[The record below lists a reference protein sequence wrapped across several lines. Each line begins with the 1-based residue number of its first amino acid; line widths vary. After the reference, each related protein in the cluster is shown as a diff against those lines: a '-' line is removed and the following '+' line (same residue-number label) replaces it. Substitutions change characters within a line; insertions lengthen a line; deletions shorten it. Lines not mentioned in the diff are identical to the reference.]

1 MSEEPAV
8 VELDTD
14 IVKRTL
20 VDAQSNNAEL
30 DIKTPYIVREVLVP
44 MRQRIPLY
52 VNGTLK
58 STEALSAL
66 GLSVREYTRLEVET
80 AQYAAYYEANPTLAT
95 RVRQY
100 AAILTAYGLEAT
112 ATSDQ
117 IAAAIQADTSKT
129 DAEKTTAAASLL
141 TLIHDIEINVDEVCP
156 GEGLTA
162 WTIMPKLIKYL
173 PAEGEGE

>member
-1 MSEEPAV
+1 MSEEPAI

-14 IVKRTL
+14 IVKTVL
-20 VDAQSNNAEL
+20 VDAQGGNAEI
-30 DIKTPYIVREVLVP
+30 DIKTPYIVREVLVTQ
-44 MRQRIPLY
+44 RQRIPLY
-52 VNGTLK
+52 TNGTLK
-58 STEALSAL
+58 STDALAAL
-66 GLSVREYTRLEVET
+66 GLTVREYTRLEVET
-80 AQYAAYYEANPTLAT
+80 EQYASYYEQNPTLAT

-117 IAAAIQADTSKT
+117 IAAAIQADTTKT

-162 WTIMPKLIKYL
+162 WTIMPKLIRYL